1 MIPRLARAGATL
13 AALALALT
21 GCAPTAADG
30 PGAANPAPGGGT
42 ESTGSDDELATL
54 RFTWWGN
61 PTRTAATQEIVDQ
74 FMAEHPNI
82 EVVTEPGEFSGYF
95 DRLATQYAAND
106 APDVITMGGAYL
118 PEYAG
123 RGVLLDLDTVLEQFP
138 IDGID
143 TAAVDNGRVGGT
155 RYGATTG
162 VNTLGVLVN
171 TQLFADAGVQLP
183 DDDSWTWDD
192 YARIAQEISANSP
205 DGIYGAAGGLTH
217 DSLGLWGGQQGEQMY
232 TEEGGLGLT
241 EQTVTDYFQY
251 SLDLVRAGGAPP
263 ATIITEQVNAPIE
276 QTLLATNRAAMA
288 LTWSNYL
295 TPATEAS
302 GNELALLKPPGESVN
317 VPGSFLQSS
326 QFFVI
331 NANTEHPEAAAL
343 LIDHLL
349 NSPEAGRIVL
359 NDRGVPTNAE
369 VREAI
374 ASELPETA
382 QAEVTYIDRVAA
394 MDLQPVFIGP
404 PGSTQVSDITNRA
417 MASVLF
423 EQLTP
428 QQAAQQWIRETETAI
443 A

>member
-1 MIPRLARAGATL
+1 MSANRPFSIPLRLASVL
-13 AALALALT
+13 AALALVAA
-21 GCAPTAADG
+21 GCGNGTAEPEAPDG
-30 PGAANPAPGGGT
+30 P
-42 ESTGSDDELATL
+42 ATI

-61 PTRTAATQEIVDQ
+61 PARAEATQRIVDQ
-74 FMAEHPNI
+74 FTAENPDI
-82 EVVTEPGEFSGYF
+82 SVVTEPGEFSGYF
-95 DRLATQYAAND
+95 DKLATQYAASD

-123 RGVLLDLDTVLEQFP
+123 RGVLLDLDTVLAEFP
-138 IDGID
+138 IDDID
-143 TAAVDNGRVGGT
+143 TAAVDNGRVGGA

-171 TQLFADAGVQLP
+171 TRLFAEASVELP
-183 DDDSWTWDD
+183 DDDTWTWDD
-192 YARIAQEISANSP
+192 YARLAQQVSEGSP
-205 DGIYGAAGGLTH
+205 EGIYGAAGGLTH

-232 TEEGGLGLT
+232 TSDGGLGLT

-251 SLDLVRAGGAPP
+251 SLDLVRGGGAPP

-276 QTLLATNRAAMA
+276 QTLLATNQAAMA

-295 TPATEAS
+295 TPATTAS
-302 GNELALLKPPGESVN
+302 GSELRLMKPPGESVN

-331 NANTEHPEAAAL
+331 NADTQFPEASAKL
-343 LIDHLL
+343 VNHLL
-349 NSPEAGRIVL
+349 NATEAGEIVL
-359 NDRGVPTNAE
+359 NDRGVPTNSR

-374 ASELPETA
+374 APLLPETGR
-382 QAEVTYIDRVAA
+382 AEVTYIDRIAA

-417 MASVLF
+417 MAAVLF

-428 QQAAQQWIRETETAI
+428 QAAAQQWMRETESAI